1 MMFPKNWGV
10 CRFFVADR
18 STGNPHREGR
28 RKDSDERKVQ
38 DGHMSCMHIRVWYIW
53 ICIYYIIYILIY
65 IYHTYTIIYI
75 CIYIV
80 FFTHLFQIISQVVF
94 LPGLN
99 SGGSSGSTTCD
110 KCDGKHATERL
121 DLNRRRCPNER
132 VKHPPIERLPKYVSS
147 SPTIYIII
155 Y

>member
-75 CIYIV
+75 YVYTLCFSPIYFKSYHRWCFCQAWTRAEVPDPPPATSATANTPQRGSIWIGDGARMSGLS
-80 FFTHLFQIISQVVF
+80 T
-94 LPGLN
+94 LPLN
-99 SGGSSGSTTCD
+99 GS
-110 KCDGKHATERL
+110 
-121 DLNRRRCPNER
+121 PNMW
-132 VKHPPIERLPKYVSS
+132 VHPLP
-147 SPTIYIII
+147 YI
-155 Y
+155 